1 MVDAKE
7 QPQLEIDPFEP
18 INVRDVIKPLADK
31 EIPLHTKPSQA
42 VQKPQSG
49 LEKFVCF
56 FCNSIVVDPISDSMC
71 GYCFCRVCADQNLKK
86 GA

>member
-7 QPQLEIDPFEP
+7 QPKLEIDPFEP
-18 INVRDVIKPLADK
+18 INVRDAIKPLADK
-31 EIPLHTKPSQA
+31 EISLKTNPLQA

-71 GYCFCRVCADQNLKK
+71 GYCFCRVCADQNLKI